1 MFCPLMSQ
9 LATRPRMAV
18 PISVRGEVR
27 AFLVAAERFEELEI
41 AEKNLGRKRPPR
53 LFGTL
58 PFIGDLEKGSRW
70 AAKELEDAAIRRARR
85 VGFID

>member
-1 MFCPLMSQ
+1 MPRTKKRSA
-9 LATRPRMAV
+9 LASKSSRIR
-18 PISVRGEVR
+18 R
-27 AFLVAAERFEELEI
+27 VAKDAL
-41 AEKNLGRKRPPR
+41 RPPL

-58 PFIGDLEKGSRW
+58 PLIGDLQKGSRW

>member
-1 MFCPLMSQ
+1 M
-9 LATRPRMAV
+9 PRTKKRSALTKK
-18 PISVRGEVR
+18 S
-27 AFLVAAERFEELEI
+27 FHNLE
-41 AEKNLGRKRPPR
+41 RKRPPA

-58 PFIGDLEKGSRW
+58 PFIGDLQKGSRW